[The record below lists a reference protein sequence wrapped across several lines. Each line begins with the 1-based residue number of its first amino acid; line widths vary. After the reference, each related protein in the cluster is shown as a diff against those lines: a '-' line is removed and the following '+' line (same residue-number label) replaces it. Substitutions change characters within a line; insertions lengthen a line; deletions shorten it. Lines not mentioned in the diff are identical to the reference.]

1 MVRPVPAWTVRGGF
15 TYMHARITDDSAYV
29 ATTGRQ
35 LSSDRLTFQPD
46 WLANIST
53 DYRIEMGGDDEVVL
67 SAGLFGKGKRLAA
80 TLNETTPTFLD
91 SYWLTN
97 ASIAN
102 RTGSSEVALFAN
114 NLFNTEYFESY
125 IEQTTLAQIGRA
137 SCRERVCQYGSNLV
151 VAVSLKKKK

>member
-1 MVRPVPAWTVRGGF
+1 M
-15 TYMHARITDDSAYV
+15 RISDWSSDVCSSDL
-29 ATTGRQ
+29 Q

-97 ASIAN
+97 ASIAY
-102 RTGSSEVALFAN
+102 RTGDRKSTRLNSSH
-114 NLFNTEYFESY
+114 
-125 IEQTTLAQIGRA
+125 
-137 SCRERVCQYGSNLV
+137 
-151 VAVSLKKKK
+151 